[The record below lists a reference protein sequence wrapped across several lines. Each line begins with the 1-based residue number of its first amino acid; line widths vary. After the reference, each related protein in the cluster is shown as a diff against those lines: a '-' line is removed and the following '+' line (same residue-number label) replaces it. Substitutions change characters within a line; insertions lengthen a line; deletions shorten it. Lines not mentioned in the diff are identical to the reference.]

1 MAFKP
6 APKLC
11 YFQTKTEL
19 QGRKH
24 RFKEK
29 VSTFCFFTVYSASL
43 MTVSKN
49 CLFLVLLAPT
59 ARSVARFPSFFSILS
74 MANFKYG

>member
-1 MAFKP
+1 MAFIP

-29 VSTFCFFTVYSASL
+29 VSTFCFFTVY
-43 MTVSKN
+43 
-49 CLFLVLLAPT
+49 FLIVYLVF
-59 ARSVARFPSFFSILS
+59 SVVFQHPLTTLS
-74 MANFKYG
+74 VRLYL